1 VPAVAGDE
9 NQLALAAEG
18 EGLDEFHAATDAA
31 LAKIAEAALGEVPN
45 PGGQGPQQACAVH
58 YISARTVCHFRG
70 FHRWFSPLRDGPG
83 GSGILSKPCEAQRN
97 VLPGDFE
104 FAPGDLICS
113 GGEWEVLSYGPEA
126 GERLS
131 GLEGKHVA
139 DAKTAE
145 RNVDA
150 QQDRKMG
157 DHRPPGMRFHGLGWG
172 RFESQR

>member
-1 VPAVAGDE
+1 M
-9 NQLALAAEG
+9 
-18 EGLDEFHAATDAA
+18 
-31 LAKIAEAALGEVPN
+31 
-45 PGGQGPQQACAVH
+45 
-58 YISARTVCHFRG
+58 
-70 FHRWFSPLRDGPG
+70 
-83 GSGILSKPCEAQRN
+83 LSKPCEAQRN

-113 GGEWEVLSYGPEA
+113 GGEREVLSYGPEA
-126 GERLS
+126 GEGLS

-157 DHRPPGMRFHGLGWG
+157 DHRPRGMGLHGLGWG